1 MKNETE
7 IIDDL
12 ISKLISISNISSTS
26 SGYVSIDYRM
36 FCDLISIAR
45 SGCSLL
51 NKNHADKFLE
61 QIENNVLRN
70 FSSENE
76 TEIKIRAE
84 VPGLDKNDIN
94 ITLTDGLLTI
104 KGEKK
109 RERKE
114 KEETYYRVE
123 RTYGYFNRTIQLPAE
138 VNPDKVNATYKRGI
152 LKIKLRKLKENGSK
166 RIRITKG

>member
-1 MKNETE
+1 MKNEIE

-76 TEIKIRAE
+76 TEIVKFKDYKKYINLEFKDYKNSLTKKWGDNEFE
-84 VPGLDKNDIN
+84 V
-94 ITLTDGLLTI
+94 
-104 KGEKK
+104 
-109 RERKE
+109 
-114 KEETYYRVE
+114 
-123 RTYGYFNRTIQLPAE
+123 
-138 VNPDKVNATYKRGI
+138 
-152 LKIKLRKLKENGSK
+152 
-166 RIRITKG
+166 